1 MLNKKEIAEYFV
13 YGKWTEAD
21 VDKAV
26 TKGHLTAEEAE
37 EIKAINGTEGLE
49 SFKLKQKAKANSGH
63 AE

>member
-13 YGKWTEAD
+13 YGAWTAED

-37 EIKAINGTEGLE
+37 EIKGLE
-49 SFKLKQKAKANSGH
+49 GTDALEAFKVKCDLEK
-63 AE
+63 